1 MAKKAIGNID
11 DIFKQMHVNRTQQ
24 FPIVEKEN
32 VIAQP
37 TPEKP
42 NRAYKEL
49 KLRPNAK
56 HEEVALFEQCI
67 ELGADIELNAQLY
80 SCLLYYFLT
89 EEIKK
94 LEIIRENAKIAEEYK
109 KSKGVE

>member
-1 MAKKAIGNID
+1 MAKKEIGNYD
-11 DIFKQMHVNRTQQ
+11 LLLSKMHFNKTEQLSVAKE
-24 FPIVEKEN
+24 EK

-37 TPEKP
+37 TPVKP

-80 SCLLYYFLT
+80 RKALTYFLT
-89 EEIKK
+89 EEINK